1 MFTSKTLLLEKG
13 SIKLYKCSAMASSY
27 FLVEGEN
34 KRYIRRSKASALVV
48 LEALYNSTNK
58 SA

>member
-13 SIKLYKCSAMASSY
+13 NYKLYKCSAMASTY

-34 KRYIRRSKASALVV
+34 KRYIRRSKASALAV
-48 LEALYNSTNK
+48 LEGLTNK

>member
-13 SIKLYKCSAMASSY
+13 NYRLYKCSAMASSY

-34 KRYIRRSKASALVV
+34 KRYIRRSKASALAV
-48 LEALYNSTNK
+48 LEGLTNK
-58 SA
+58 SPL